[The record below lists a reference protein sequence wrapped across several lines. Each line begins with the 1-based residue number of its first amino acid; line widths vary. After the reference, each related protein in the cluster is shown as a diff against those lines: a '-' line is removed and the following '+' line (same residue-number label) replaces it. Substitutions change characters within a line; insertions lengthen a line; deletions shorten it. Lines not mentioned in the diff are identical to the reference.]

1 MLHVFPVAFW
11 TVPSVVILFG
21 PPKVFTYIAV
31 VTTPIVFLGMNH
43 HYLTAGAATKLA
55 LEPVSHVD
63 FVPPAPTAGF
73 AMIGFVRNNYFISHV
88 RQYKQG
94 QNRD

>member
-21 PPKVFTYIAV
+21 PPQVFTYIAM
-31 VTTPIVFLGMNH
+31 VTTPTVFLCVNH
-43 HYLTAGAATKLA
+43 HYLSARAATKRA
-55 LEPVSHVD
+55 LKPISHVHL
-63 FVPPAPTAGF
+63 VPPAPTAGF
-73 AMIGFVRNNYFISHV
+73 AMIGFVRNNYFISHA
-88 RQYKQG
+88 RQYKHG

>member
-11 TVPSVVILFG
+11 TVPSVVILFA

-73 AMIGFVRNNYFISHV
+73 AILGLFGNNRLIAHV
-88 RQYKQG
+88 RQYKHDR
-94 QNRD
+94 NRD